1 MDKSRASDQRKG
13 EGLGPELTSLLA
25 KVPPPKAPAWFA
37 AKTLARL
44 REEQGSKRS
53 FGSWGI
59 SRGWRWIW
67 AAGTAALVAGW
78 VLWDRPKSGSEI
90 SDAMV
95 FAALDALVEQ
105 DEENRWWAGL

>member
-1 MDKSRASDQRKG
+1 MDKSRPSEQGQA
-13 EGLGPELTSLLA
+13 GLGPELESLLA

-44 REEQGSKRS
+44 REEQGSKRAA
-53 FGSWGI
+53 GSWGM

>member
-1 MDKSRASDQRKG
+1 MDKSRPSEQGQA
-13 EGLGPELTSLLA
+13 GLGPELESLLA

-44 REEQGSKRS
+44 RQEGSAQRV
-53 FGSWGI
+53 
-59 SRGWRWIW
+59 SRAWATRWRWVW

-78 VLWDRPKSGSEI
+78 VLWDRPKPGPEI
-90 SDAMV
+90 SDAVV

-105 DEENRWWAGL
+105 EEENRWWAGL